1 MLRKLTVMA
10 LVGAVAAALAA
21 GPAQPR
27 PAAVHLA
34 TISITKATVVGN
46 KATVRVKISGLSLAG
61 AHWHLLWK
69 KRATKQDPKNYIAV
83 TAFANNP
90 SAPSALRATTKALSA
105 GEWVL
110 TTILVD
116 KNHRPF
122 KASQYPDA
130 KLSAARIVAIAGGG
144 YG

>member
-1 MLRKLTVMA
+1 MLQKLTVIA
-10 LVGAVAAALAA
+10 LVGAVAAALTA
-21 GPAQPR
+21 GAAQPR
-27 PAAVHLA
+27 SAPVHLA

-46 KATVRVKISGLSLAG
+46 KATVGVKISGLSLQG

-69 KRATKQDPKNYIAV
+69 KRGTKQDPKSYVAV

-90 SAPSALRATTKALSA
+90 TASNALRATTKALSA

-110 TTILVD
+110 RVVLVD
-116 KNHRPF
+116 KNHTPF

-130 KLSAARIVAIAGGG
+130 KLSAARIVTVGGGG